1 VEFLWVGVGGFA
13 GANARYALG
22 RYLVDRLGAA
32 FPYGT
37 FLINISGSLLIGLAL
52 TFLTERY
59 VTDPM
64 WRLLLVIGFLGG
76 YTTFSSYAFESI
88 ALLEQ
93 GHWSRALLYVIGSNA
108 LSLLAC
114 YGGMSLARAL
124 DG

>member
-1 VEFLWVGVGGFA
+1 
-13 GANARYALG
+13 
-22 RYLVDRLGAA
+22 
-32 FPYGT
+32 
-37 FLINISGSLLIGLAL
+37 LIGLAL